1 MPDKTI
7 KELVD
12 FIAQKAFIDY
22 TMTYADLPEDFHST
36 ETRSE
41 EFF

>member
-1 MPDKTI
+1 MSI

-22 TMTYADLPEDFHST
+22 TMTYADLPEDFYIT
-36 ETRSE
+36 ENRSE
-41 EFF
+41 EFS